1 MNRHLDV
8 LALLYVVWGALF
20 LLAGLIGLALT
31 VGAAA
36 LAGRAAGDVGVEL
49 AAGLTAATFGMVAV
63 TALAWGGIHALAG
76 VAVRRQRPWG
86 RAVAVV
92 FGVLDLALL
101 PLGTALG
108 LYALWVL
115 LHDEVRSRFRSV
127 GA

>member
-1 MNRHLDV
+1 
-8 LALLYVVWGALF
+8 
-20 LLAGLIGLALT
+20 
-31 VGAAA
+31 
-36 LAGRAAGDVGVEL
+36 
-49 AAGLTAATFGMVAV
+49 
-63 TALAWGGIHALAG
+63 
-76 VAVRRQRPWG
+76 VRRHRPWG